1 MRETRKPMSQPSGS
15 GIAPT
20 IAGNKEKEMRPTYGA
35 LRLRATVLAIVM
47 CVVIGDIFAAMQ
59 AATFTLGLATLL
71 IGGPL
76 VALFASWPIALKD
89 GLHAIADVAE
99 YVQEQ
104 QSRVR

>member
-1 MRETRKPMSQPSGS
+1 
-15 GIAPT
+15 
-20 IAGNKEKEMRPTYGA
+20 MRPTYGA

-47 CVVIGDIFAAMQ
+47 CVVIGNLFAAMQ
-59 AATFTLGLATLL
+59 ATTFPQGLAMLL

-76 VALFASWPIALKD
+76 AALFASWPIALKQD
-89 GLHAIADVAE
+89 REAIDDVAE